1 MFLKK
6 REKNHRTYDNEMLV
20 RLLQHRWEF
29 LMLPTS
35 LQKQSP
41 KWKVWGSES
50 LRPRCSAGAISG
62 RSAPWLLAQGFS
74 ERPVVTSGL
83 AASCSLAVPPLTR
96 EGPGRWPISLADKG
110 SDGEQTVCGSRSPW
124 GSDSALD
131 CAPASPKAVPW
142 SLLFCITSLAV
153 ARLELF
159 LFFFFLFI
167 LELFIF
173 FKYLFLINPKP
184 TMGLKPMSCRL
195 KSRPPLFQLSQLGA
209 PTRELLSNR
218 QTPVSVRMVPAL

>member
-1 MFLKK
+1 MWKK
-6 REKNHRTYDNEMLV
+6 HRTYDNEMLV

-41 KWKVWGSES
+41 KWRVWGSKS

-83 AASCSLAVPPLTR
+83 VASCSLAVPPLTR
-96 EGPGRWPISLADKG
+96 EGPGHWPISLADKG

-124 GSDSALD
+124 GTDSALV

-142 SLLFCITSLAV
+142 SLLFLYHFPCCGQIGTLFFFLLI
-153 ARLELF
+153 LELF
-159 LFFFFLFI
+159 LF
-167 LELFIF
+167 
-173 FKYLFLINPKP
+173 
-184 TMGLKPMSCRL
+184 
-195 KSRPPLFQLSQLGA
+195 LSIYF
-209 PTRELLSNR
+209 
-218 QTPVSVRMVPAL
+218 